1 MSKETT
7 RAKVAQA
14 KQRPC
19 VSVVDDDDGVLHS
32 LVLYLSMK
40 GFEVTA
46 YGNGKELLGSH
57 ALDLCRLFILDINMP
72 EMDGFA
78 LLQNIRSL
86 GISAPVVLM
95 SGLGDQQIEARA
107 QASGAAAFVNKPLDP
122 KALLNIVTQLI
133 GN

>member
-1 MSKETT
+1 MSKEAIK
-7 RAKVAQA
+7 AKVAQDG
-14 KQRPC
+14 QRPC

-40 GFEVTA
+40 GLETTA
-46 YGNGKELLGSH
+46 YSNGKDLLGSQ

-86 GISAPVVLM
+86 GISAPVILM

-107 QASGAAAFVNKPLDP
+107 QASGAAAFINKPLDP

-133 GN
+133 GS